1 MPIDQFNEINEY
13 PEGSYISLIS
23 NDKLNINKE
32 KILNVLDADDQQK
45 GYKEYTKTFKSLI
58 NIVSIIAFIIGVV
71 VINIIITISVE
82 ENKNNISMMKV
93 LGYHNKKIIS
103 LMIRYNIFI
112 VIAAYLLSVPIIKY
126 LIKQLF
132 DILGE
137 SMNAVIPVKLYSHNV
152 LIGFLIILLT
162 YEVSK
167 FISVRRVFKISM
179 VDSLKSKNE

>member
-1 MPIDQFNEINEY
+1 
-13 PEGSYISLIS
+13 
-23 NDKLNINKE
+23 
-32 KILNVLDADDQQK
+32 
-45 GYKEYTKTFKSLI
+45 
-58 NIVSIIAFIIGVV
+58 
-71 VINIIITISVE
+71 
-82 ENKNNISMMKV
+82 
-93 LGYHNKKIIS
+93 
-103 LMIRYNIFI
+103 MIRYNIFI